1 MTLLTLSWG
10 GVKMLQTLLTIFIA
24 ALIIGGLTVSVMI
37 LMEPCPVL
45 SEILADWLSEKFSR
59 NK

>member
-1 MTLLTLSWG
+1 MTLLTLSRV

-24 ALIIGGLTVSVMI
+24 ALIVGGLMFSVML
-37 LMEPCPVL
+37 LMEPCRVL

>member
-1 MTLLTLSWG
+1 
-10 GVKMLQTLLTIFIA
+10 MLQTLLTIFVA
-24 ALIIGGLTVSVMI
+24 ALIVGGLAVSVVI
-37 LMEPCPVL
+37 LMEPCCVL

>member
-1 MTLLTLSWG
+1 MNVANTFNDLC
-10 GVKMLQTLLTIFIA
+10 A
-24 ALIIGGLTVSVMI
+24 ALIVGGLMFSVML
-37 LMEPCPVL
+37 LMEPCRVL

>member
-1 MTLLTLSWG
+1 
-10 GVKMLQTLLTIFIA
+10 MLQALLTIFVA
-24 ALIIGGLTVSVMI
+24 ALIVGGLMFSVMI
-37 LMEPCPVL
+37 LMEPCRVL

>member
-1 MTLLTLSWG
+1 
-10 GVKMLQTLLTIFIA
+10 MLQTLLTIFIA
-24 ALIIGGLTVSVMI
+24 ALIVGGLVFSVMI
-37 LMEPCPVL
+37 LMEPCSVL